1 MTRRSASTNLTI
13 KLTEADCQNVTWLV
27 VEVTPEYRRS
37 VGRGTHPA
45 TGLPIEVM
53 RTEFLADEALQAL
66 NAERRNNTD
75 SKRWSSGMGSDKGGN
90 MPMVSVGAIPLN
102 KLFSEIA
109 PKMREGDKDHLKWWL
124 NRDENLPFRTRTGK
138 L

>member
-1 MTRRSASTNLTI
+1 MTI
-13 KLTEADCQNVTWLV
+13 KLTEADCRNVTWQV

-37 VGRGTHPA
+37 VGRGTHPV

-66 NAERRNNTD
+66 NAERRNNTAG
-75 SKRWSSGMGSDKGGN
+75 KRWSSGMGSDKGGN
-90 MPMVSVGAIPLN
+90 LPMVHVGSVPLN
-102 KLFSEIA
+102 KYFSDFA
-109 PKMREGDKDHLKWWL
+109 PRARQGDKDFARWFF

>member
-1 MTRRSASTNLTI
+1 MSSTI
-13 KLTEADCQNVTWLV
+13 KLTEADCRNVTWEV

-37 VGRGTHPA
+37 IGRGTHPV

-53 RTEFLADEALQAL
+53 RTEFLAEDELLKL
-66 NAERRNNTD
+66 NHERRAATAG
-75 SKRWSSGMGSDKGGN
+75 KRWTQGHGSDKGGN
-90 MPMVSVGAIPLN
+90 LPMVHVGSVPMNLY
-102 KLFSEIA
+102 FDQFA
-109 PKMREGDKDHLKWWL
+109 PRARQGDKEFARWFF

>member
-1 MTRRSASTNLTI
+1 MTI
-13 KLTEADCQNVTWLV
+13 KLTEADCRNVTWEV

-37 VGRGTHPA
+37 IGRGTHPV

-66 NAERRNNTD
+66 NAERRNNTAG
-75 SKRWSSGMGSDKGGN
+75 KRWSSGMGSEKGGN
-90 MPMVSVGAIPLN
+90 VPMVHVGSVPLN
-102 KLFSEIA
+102 KYFADFA
-109 PKMREGDKDHLKWWL
+109 PRARQGDKDFARWFF
-124 NRDENLPFRTRTGK
+124 NRDENLPFRTREGK

>member
-1 MTRRSASTNLTI
+1 MADHLR
-13 KLTEADCQNVTWLV
+13 LTEADCRNVTWEV

-37 VGRGTHPA
+37 IGRGTHPV

-66 NAERRNNTD
+66 NAERRNNTAG
-75 SKRWSSGMGSDKGGN
+75 KRWSSGMGSEKGGN
-90 MPMVSVGAIPLN
+90 VPMVHVGSVPLN
-102 KLFSEIA
+102 KYFADFA
-109 PKMREGDKDHLKWWL
+109 PRARQGDKDFARWFF
-124 NRDENLPFRTRTGK
+124 NRDENLPFRTREGK

>member
-1 MTRRSASTNLTI
+1 LTI
-13 KLTEADCQNVTWLV
+13 KLTEADCRNVTWEV

-37 VGRGTHPA
+37 IGRGTHPV

-66 NAERRNNTD
+66 NAERRNNTAG
-75 SKRWSSGMGSDKGGN
+75 KRWSSGMGSEKGGN
-90 MPMVSVGAIPLN
+90 VPMVHVGSVPLN
-102 KLFSEIA
+102 KYFADFA
-109 PKMREGDKDHLKWWL
+109 PRARQGDKDFARWFF
-124 NRDENLPFRTRTGK
+124 NRDENLPFRTREGK

>member
-1 MTRRSASTNLTI
+1 LTI
-13 KLTEADCQNVTWLV
+13 KLTEADCRNVTWQV

-37 VGRGTHPA
+37 IGRGTHSA

-53 RTEFLADEALQAL
+53 KTEFLADEALQTL
-66 NAERRNNTD
+66 NAERRNNTA

-90 MPMVSVGAIPLN
+90 LPMIQVGAIPLN
-102 KLFSEIA
+102 KLYSDLV
-109 PKMREGDKDHLKWWL
+109 PRMKQGDKDHLKWWL
-124 NRDENLPFRTRTGK
+124 NRPENLPFRTREGK

>member
-1 MTRRSASTNLTI
+1 MSSTI
-13 KLTEADCQNVTWLV
+13 KLTEADCRNVTWEV

-37 VGRGTHPA
+37 IGRGTHPV

-66 NAERRNNTD
+66 NAERRNNTAG
-75 SKRWSSGMGSDKGGN
+75 KRWSSGMGSEKGGN
-90 MPMVSVGAIPLN
+90 VPMVHVGSVPLN
-102 KLFSEIA
+102 KYFADFA
-109 PKMREGDKDHLKWWL
+109 PRARQGDKDFARWFF
-124 NRDENLPFRTRTGK
+124 NRDENLPFRTREGK